1 MICFSCFFQVTYEI
15 LLQFFMVVAEMQS
28 SGNGSSGSSA
38 GNSESEESVNV
49 WAKNLEEEFAKLRQV
64 VQKYR
69 YVAMVSGGWES
80 INWKDLLS

>member
-1 MICFSCFFQVTYEI
+1 MTYEI

-28 SGNGSSGSSA
+28 SGNGSSSGGASN
-38 GNSESEESVNV
+38 GESEESVNV

-69 YVAMVSGGWES
+69 YVAMVSVRSGGHYLE
-80 INWKDLLS
+80 